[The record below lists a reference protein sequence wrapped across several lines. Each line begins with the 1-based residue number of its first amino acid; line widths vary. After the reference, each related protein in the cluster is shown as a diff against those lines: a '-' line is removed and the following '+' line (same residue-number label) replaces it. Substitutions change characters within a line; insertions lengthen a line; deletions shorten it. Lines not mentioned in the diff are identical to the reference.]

1 MDLLIKVRDNEAPF
15 VLELL
20 KKFDFVE
27 VKAANDSTLLENLE
41 LSLNQM
47 LAMREGQL
55 PKPAFEELFD

>member
-1 MDLLIKVRDNEAPF
+1 M
-15 VLELL
+15 LELL

-47 LAMREGQL
+47 QAMREGQL

>member
-47 LAMREGQL
+47 QAMREGQL